1 MNFACH
7 EPGFQPARAHPAPGR
22 TFRDR
27 AFTLLEVLVA
37 IFIFSIVIAAIF
49 STLMLVLR
57 ASAVGRAAA
66 ARAQRQRVVMN
77 TIENSLMCIQ
87 SFQASP
93 DYYSFV
99 VENGDQPTL
108 SFAARLP
115 AVFPR
120 NGKFFS
126 PDLGRDFKLRRVSFS
141 LEPGANRRYYN
152 LVLRQKPI
160 LTDMDAGE
168 QSDPL
173 ILAENVKTFSISC
186 WDTNQSDWVS
196 EWDNTNAL
204 PPMVMVGLAL
214 GGENDDADTGRD
226 AESQR
231 TIIRAFSLPSSMMPV
246 FVQLGA
252 GGPGGVPGRQ
262 PGGGLA
268 IPIPKH

>member
-1 MNFACH
+1 MNI
-7 EPGFQPARAHPAPGR
+7 ARHLTGSRPAPKRLDSGR
-22 TFRDR
+22 QRALHGH

-66 ARAQRQRVVMN
+66 GRAQRQRVVMN

-93 DYYSFV
+93 DYYSFIV
-99 VENGDQPTL
+99 QNGDQPML

-120 NGKFFS
+120 NGKFFD
-126 PDLGRDFKLRRVSFS
+126 PGLGRDFKLRRVTFS
-141 LEPGANRRYYN
+141 LEPAADHRNFN

-160 LTDMDAGE
+160 LTDMDATE

-186 WDTNQSDWVS
+186 WDTNQMEWVS
-196 EWDNTNAL
+196 EWDNTNDL

-214 GGENDDADTGRD
+214 GAEDNNHDTSQD

-231 TIIRAFSLPSSMMPV
+231 TIVRAFSLPSTMMPT

-252 GGPGGVPGRQ
+252 GGAGLQ
-262 PGGGLA
+262 PGGRLS
-268 IPIPKH
+268 IPINRP